1 MMVISAYSDDVF
13 GHMLIDI
20 LKQNSVNAKGCL
32 FDQHTRTKLAFVTH
46 KSNSEQEFMFLIEA
60 ELNLDLIR
68 RDRIF
73 HYGSLSCVEG
83 ASKFSRLSRSLQ
95 HAT

>member
-1 MMVISAYSDDVF
+1 MMVISAYGDDVF

-32 FDQHTRTKLAFVTH
+32 SDQHTRTMLAFVTL

-60 ELNLDLIR
+60 ELNPPRPHLPLWLTLMCR
-68 RDRIF
+68 
-73 HYGSLSCVEG
+73 SCLEI
-83 ASKFSRLSRSLQ
+83 
-95 HAT
+95 